1 MNQVG
6 NKQLDLSVVQHH
18 LNKQHQGFR
27 LKKQPHFKDKK
38 AECCEICGIG
48 FDRQIQQP
56 EIGMMMIT
64 CYGCLS
70 TCHYYCYG
78 ISTEVEKLSNSNNQG
93 YFQCDKCKSNK
104 LQDCPCL
111 VCNQKLGLKKKLFNS
126 NEFVHPLCAQF
137 SKQIE
142 IISFIEMK
150 FNKLNNQNIPQ
161 IDKLNPEKLKQNSQA
176 CVYCKGSTGTIKC
189 NKCNAY
195 AHVYCIIL
203 KVTDSGGFKLDY
215 SESSKENQ
223 WQFYF
228 NYKQMLA
235 IDNMIQTNR
244 DKQLLKNNVQNIF
257 DQYTKIEGNSKQIKL
272 DVLFKQ
278 YFQTDRIEE
287 EKESILSWV
296 CFKHKSAKSYCY
308 CKQEVDSDDMVQCE
322 TCTEWFHDQC
332 VRKYQKDFQEQKSKD
347 IYCCPFCIRWAKNK
361 LNHILRFNPI
371 SNLNQLFPPVL
382 KLNFISLLIIGIYCE
397 RTLDSMKSKYNEVE
411 YQILQFI
418 LSNLPF
424 PNSLQTQLSQIEE
437 KSKLVDLMNFIFSQ
451 KIPYRDENQW
461 IVRSQLDEKNNTI
474 PENIQHNNALKNKLL
489 QVITLFKDFEECQ
502 YYQELLQ
509 KLNHLQKAF
518 DIIIM
523 KSKITKT
530 TILMEYKSNAFQEF
544 IYLQKQIPTYKKIKR
559 EFISTLKKSQDRFS
573 DFETKFNRIIDSSE
587 EEDDEDDDEY
597 KKLQKYFE
605 LEIKPIQNYQEFF
618 NLMSQSRIKLN
629 QFKINVEYVN
639 RILKQIENLSIQ
651 VSWISYIEQEV
662 NQGQHIIGQLED
674 TKLNNQNNGIQIL
687 INKMEQTFCYY
698 KDFPKHY
705 AFLSQIKLYELY
717 IQDLD
722 YYQDRDDDD
731 DDSELQQITKEIQ
744 IKISIPHLQMLKD
757 LQKET
762 KAPQKEVQLLNRV
775 EQQMNEYRQ
784 RLRNITL
791 QKGLNE
797 QLRKKYQAELQM
809 NKLYDVPE
817 IKELQ
822 QKLEIFQEVERIRL
836 AKTQTFQQLEMCLE
850 KSKQY
855 HFDDKIIH
863 QFECE
868 MNKYNQKK
876 KEIKRLLENEIYE
889 SEQLDQAKI
898 YLQEISQSKILFEEK
913 QQLQSLNKACQFVQ
927 SMYEFYEKYKSP
939 DQEMEIEDDK
949 YPDLQF
955 KIKQISNPFSIIF
968 KNDQESM
975 IYDLEA
981 ILNKQ
986 QYILDKR
993 INNVFNQYSN
1003 FLWQKQVKI
1012 LLSLY
1017 EQKQEISNQLIESAI
1032 TKKFQ
1037 LQDHIEQ
1044 AKLDQFTE
1052 LFNKQFVILNQIVAP
1067 LQDYINK
1074 QPKEISLSDWFEGY
1088 NQITLN
1094 VKGGIWDQVKIYNV
1108 WVTII
1113 KKFQEIENSELYT
1126 YESLKLIQEIIQM
1139 SHMPKYSA
1147 IIQIINQ
1154 KVNNFNNLVDKFKEY
1169 GQRKQ
1174 LFLEKKK
1181 SMQESSSKQKLHFS
1195 ILDAIDLDQK
1205 LKKINNMVHDF
1216 FSKEFCTDL
1225 EYIKQIQDDFNNC
1238 KNDDIQIYSQLYQ
1251 RLTSSF
1257 IQDDLLLDQLKI
1269 KIYQSKIKD
1278 IVKGKKTVELQKAKK
1293 QYTSLMNLMEEV
1305 DNEFEEYA
1313 SQFNKIL
1320 AIAENVQNIVDKL
1333 KNEQDYTFEELE
1345 SCLEDLGKISNIEIN
1360 NKEDLLIKYQ
1370 ECQQVKKD
1378 INLIKN
1384 SSVKSKEMVVQN
1396 LMEKLEQ
1403 LPLQEEKQLVQAW
1416 LNQYE
1421 QLKGNYSTIKQML
1434 QKQKT
1439 SQICRQLT
1447 ELMKK
1452 LQVQNE
1458 DCIIIHPETENLLRD
1473 YQEFNKRLEQIE
1485 SNPLSDQA
1493 QREFNELKTNLRW
1506 GDQYER
1512 VRMVIWIKQVNQFKS
1527 GQSGKQ
1533 GFSSFQNL
1541 VHQGYEILD
1550 STLLNNQKLQVEKL
1564 KGYIIY
1570 LEQLMNKIINVVTSS
1585 TNGNQLIE
1593 GKIDISQLLLE
1604 LQHTSSYQKQEKL
1617 KDLQPKKPFDDINQY
1632 LDKIQM
1638 KQKKRVIPS
1647 AAKDKPE
1654 QSIKKVKKS
1663 SYDNYYEK
1671 LRIEKRH
1678 ELLTAMKQ
1686 VPILKD
1692 RKDLSDK
1699 VKEIEN
1705 QQFGEYVK
1713 NKSKYEEVMQLIIE
1727 TYRELQKF
1735 PNYSKQLFS
1744 AQINLETTARAMQ
1757 KYQDG
1762 KLQKC
1767 EDKYKQV
1774 RQLDVN
1780 SLSQIKN
1787 NNTLQTQKIRL
1798 KSQTLSTIQKQQPL
1812 QQQNVKLDKQNQQ
1825 LNNSCLL
1832 IHKLQESQ
1840 YQQQQQ
1846 KQQIVSVSSNQKQQP
1861 KPKEQ
1866 NQGQSS
1872 ISSSQD
1878 SVSQGSSEFKL
1889 VPKNKGIQKEEEK
1902 DLKTF
1907 LTKKD
1912 INPYIYGDKL
1922 TKIGQNGSKLVLP
1935 DGSTFTIDYFSHQTE
1950 LRYNK
1955 FPKLIQDLKISNYQ
1969 EQEYILKEI
1978 ETISKQNRLQV
1989 ISGQIVPER
1998 LQDLEALNR
2007 VSEDLLKDH
2016 RILEYKLVDTIVY
2029 LMHHEQMLRSD
2040 LFSNFKL
2047 EEIILKQHLIKQ
2059 DEIFKQF
2066 DNYISTLGFVIT
2078 LKQQQQGICVS
2089 NFSGI
2094 SIEIIKNLSQSYE
2107 FRKWK
2112 ESRKNQEKMQQKL
2125 IQENSKLQY
2134 EPVTSEEKF
2143 NENNN
2148 QGNPKG
2154 LKYQELNHK
2163 AIGCLYNNGNFN
2175 TK

>member
-1 MNQVG
+1 
-6 NKQLDLSVVQHH
+6 
-18 LNKQHQGFR
+18 
-27 LKKQPHFKDKK
+27 
-38 AECCEICGIG
+38 
-48 FDRQIQQP
+48 
-56 EIGMMMIT
+56 
-64 CYGCLS
+64 
-70 TCHYYCYG
+70 
-78 ISTEVEKLSNSNNQG
+78 
-93 YFQCDKCKSNK
+93 
-104 LQDCPCL
+104 
-111 VCNQKLGLKKKLFNS
+111 
-126 NEFVHPLCAQF
+126 
-137 SKQIE
+137 
-142 IISFIEMK
+142 MK

-161 IDKLNPEKLKQNSQA
+161 IDRSNTEKLKQNSQA
-176 CVYCKGSTGTIKC
+176 CVYCKGPTGTIKC

-195 AHVYCIIL
+195 AHVYCILL
-203 KVTDSGGFKLDY
+203 KITDSGGFRLDY

-223 WQFYF
+223 WQIYF
-228 NYKQMLA
+228 NYKQMLS
-235 IDNMIQTNR
+235 IDNMVQSNR
-244 DKQLLKNNVQNIF
+244 DKQSLKNNVQNIF
-257 DQYTKIEGNSKQIKL
+257 EQYMKIQGNSKQIKL
-272 DVLFKQ
+272 DVLFQQ
-278 YFQTDRIEE
+278 YFQTDKIEE
-287 EKESILSWV
+287 EKESILSWI

-332 VRKYQKDFQEQKSKD
+332 VRKYQKDFQEQKSKE

-397 RTLDSMKSKYNEVE
+397 RALDRMISKYNEAE

-424 PNSLQTQLSQIEE
+424 PNSLQTQLGLIEE
-437 KSKLVDLMNFIFSQ
+437 KSKLTDLMNFIFTQ

-461 IVRSQLDEKNNTI
+461 IIRSQLDDKNNTI
-474 PENIQHNNALKNKLL
+474 PENIQHNSALKNKLL
-489 QVITLFKDFEECQ
+489 QVITLFKDLEECQ
-502 YYQELLQ
+502 FYQELLQ

-523 KSKITKT
+523 KQKITKT
-530 TILMEYKSNAFQEF
+530 TILMEYKSTEFQEF
-544 IYLQKQIPTYKKIKR
+544 IYLQQQIPTYKRIKR
-559 EFISTLKKSQDRFS
+559 EFVSTLQKSQDKFQ
-573 DFETKFNRIIDSSE
+573 DFETKFNGIIDSSE
-587 EEDDEDDDEY
+587 EEEDEDDELEEY
-597 KKLQKYFE
+597 QKLQKYFE
-605 LEIKPIQNYQEFF
+605 LEIEPIHNYQEFF
-618 NLMSQSRIKLN
+618 NLISQSRIKLN
-629 QFKINVEYVN
+629 QCKINVEYVN
-639 RILKQIENLSIQ
+639 KILKQIENLSIK

-662 NQGQHIIGQLED
+662 NQGLHIIGQLED
-674 TKLNNQNNGIQIL
+674 SKLYNQNNAIQIL

-705 AFLSQIKLYELY
+705 AFLSKIKLYELY

-762 KAPQKEVQLLNRV
+762 KAPQKEVQLLSRV
-775 EQQMNEYRQ
+775 EKQMNEYRQ
-784 RLRNITL
+784 KLRNITL

-822 QKLEIFQEVERIRL
+822 QKLEIFQEVEKIRL

-855 HFDDKIIH
+855 NFDDKIIH

-868 MNKYNQKK
+868 INKYHQKK
-876 KEIKRLLENEIYE
+876 KEIQRLLENEIYE
-889 SEQLDQAKI
+889 CEQLDQAKL
-898 YLQEISQSKILFEEK
+898 YLYEISQSKIIFEEK
-913 QQLQSLNKACQFVQ
+913 QQLQSLNKACQFIQ
-927 SMYEFYEKYKSP
+927 QLYEFYQKYKSP
-939 DQEMEIEDDK
+939 EQEMEIEDDK
-949 YPDLQF
+949 NPDLQF
-955 KIKQISNPFSIIF
+955 KINQISNPFSIIF

-975 IYDLEA
+975 INDLEA

-986 QYILDKR
+986 QNILDKR

-1003 FLWQKQVKI
+1003 FLWQKQTKI
-1012 LLSLY
+1012 LLSLH
-1017 EQKQEISNQLIESAI
+1017 EQKSEISNQLIESVI

-1037 LQDHIEQ
+1037 LQDHVEQ
-1044 AKLDQFTE
+1044 TKLDQFIE
-1052 LFNKQFVILNQIVAP
+1052 LFNKQFVILNQIVVP

-1088 NQITLN
+1088 NKITLN
-1094 VKGGIWDQVKIYNV
+1094 IKGGIWDQVKIYNV

-1113 KKFQEIENSELYT
+1113 TKFQEIENSELHT
-1126 YESLKLIQEIIQM
+1126 YESLKLLLEIIQM

-1174 LFLEKKK
+1174 VFLEKKK
-1181 SMQESSSKQKLHFS
+1181 SKQESSSKQKLHFQ
-1195 ILDAIDLDQK
+1195 ILDAIDLEQK
-1205 LKKINNMVHDF
+1205 LKRISNMVHDF

-1225 EYIKQIQDDFNNC
+1225 ENIKQIQEDFNNC
-1238 KNDDIQIYSQLYQ
+1238 NNDDIQIYSQLYQ
-1251 RLTSSF
+1251 RLTQSF

-1269 KIYQSKIKD
+1269 KIYQSKIRD

-1293 QYTSLMNLMEEV
+1293 QYTSLMNLMEGTN
-1305 DNEFEEYA
+1305 NEFEEYV
-1313 SQFNKIL
+1313 SQFNNIL
-1320 AIAENVQNIVDKL
+1320 AIAENVQTIANKI
-1333 KNEQDYTFEELE
+1333 KNEQDYKFEELE
-1345 SCLEDLGKISNIEIN
+1345 LCIEDIGKILNIEIN
-1360 NKEDLLIKYQ
+1360 DKEDVLIKYQ

-1378 INLIKN
+1378 INEIQS
-1384 SSVKSKEMVVQN
+1384 SSVKCKEIVVQN
-1396 LMEKLEQ
+1396 LVEKLEQ
-1403 LPLQEEKQLVQAW
+1403 LPLQDEKQLAQTW

-1434 QKQKT
+1434 QKQKS
-1439 SQICRQLT
+1439 SQNCKQLT

-1452 LQVQNE
+1452 LQKQNE

-1485 SNPLSDQA
+1485 CNPLSDQS
-1493 QREFNELKTNLRW
+1493 QKEFKELKTNLRW
-1506 GDQYER
+1506 GEQYER
-1512 VRMVIWIKQVNQFKS
+1512 VRMAIWIKQVNQFKS

-1541 VHQGYEILD
+1541 VHQGYEILE
-1550 STLLNNQKLQVEKL
+1550 SALLNNQKLQVEKL
-1564 KGYIIY
+1564 KGFITY

-1593 GKIDISQLLLE
+1593 GKIDISQLVLE
-1604 LQHTSSYQKQEKL
+1604 LQHASSYQKQEKL
-1617 KDLQPKKPFDDINQY
+1617 KDLQPRKPFDDLNQY

-1638 KQKKRVIPS
+1638 KQKKRMIPS
-1647 AAKDKPE
+1647 TAKDKPE

-1692 RKDLSDK
+1692 RKDLSEK
-1699 VKEIEN
+1699 AKEIEN
-1705 QQFGEYVK
+1705 QQFGEYVQ

-1744 AQINLETTARAMQ
+1744 AQINLETTAKAMQ

-1774 RQLDVN
+1774 RQQDVS

-1798 KSQTLSTIQKQQPL
+1798 KSQTQSTVQKQQP
-1812 QQQNVKLDKQNQQ
+1812 QIMQNVKLDKLNQQ
-1825 LNNSCLL
+1825 LNNQCLL
-1832 IHKLQESQ
+1832 IQKLQESKQ
-1840 YQQQQQ
+1840 QQQQQ
-1846 KQQIVSVSSNQKQQP
+1846 KQQILQVSSNQKQQP
-1861 KPKEQ
+1861 KLKEQ
-1866 NQGQSS
+1866 NQIQSS

-1889 VPKNKGIQKEEEK
+1889 VPNNKATQKEEEK
-1902 DLKTF
+1902 DPKIF
-1907 LTKKD
+1907 QNKKEVY
-1912 INPYIYGDKL
+1912 PYIYGDKL

-1969 EQEYILKEI
+1969 DQEYILKEI
-1978 ETISKQNRLQV
+1978 EKISQQNRQQV
-1989 ISGQIVPER
+1989 LSGQIVPER

-2007 VSEDLLKDH
+2007 VSEELQKDH

-2040 LFSNFKL
+2040 LFCNFRL
-2047 EEIILKQHLIKQ
+2047 EEIILRQHLIKQ
-2059 DEIFKQF
+2059 EEIYKQL
-2066 DNYISTLGFVIT
+2066 DNYISTLCFVIS
-2078 LKQQQQGICVS
+2078 LKQQQQGIWVS

-2112 ESRKNQEKMQQKL
+2112 ESRKNQEKMQQKQ
-2125 IQENSKLQY
+2125 IQENSKLQF
-2134 EPVTSEEKF
+2134 EPATSEEEF
-2143 NENNN
+2143 NDNNN
-2148 QGNPKG
+2148 QVAILSIHLAKSQRFKILRIKSQSNWFSLQQRKFQLQMKLCIEYQDYNKFVFLINVYWLFFGNASRLLQQLQQLVFDLVVDWPILLIILASLLELIWCIIAQCGG
-2154 LKYQELNHK
+2154 LSERVDEPQYLVKQFVLMCEAQEIVRQYEVFNQMRIGK
-2163 AIGCLYNNGNFN
+2163 AQLC
-2175 TK
+2175 K